1 MSKPYKGF
9 EPKWVKTPAPSD
21 SWRSVFR
28 WGDPH
33 FVKYP
38 KEGLYKMMKEKF
50 CLTDND
56 FRKYTGSIGMEK
68 VYLRDKPSAIEK
80 RHLEALRAIVGEKY
94 VRTDDYARVSVA
106 YGKTAYDAMRLREKR
121 LDSLPDAVVYPEK
134 TREVEEIVA
143 YCTKEKL
150 PLYVYGGG
158 SSVTMGVEPVKGGI
172 SLDMRLRFHHVVSFN
187 ETDQTITVQAGMSG
201 PKLEK
206 ILNRAPA
213 LFGAKRAY
221 TCGHFPQSF
230 EYSSVGGWVVT
241 RGAGQNSTYY
251 GCITDIVLSQK
262 YATPIGTVQTSHY
275 PREATGPNMNQI
287 MMGGEGAFGVLTEV
301 TLKVFRYMPENRKRF
316 SYIFKDWK
324 TAMAAAR
331 EMMQCESGYSS
342 VFRLSDEEET
352 NLMLRLYNVD
362 ETPLWKLLDLRGFKD
377 MQRCLFLGFTDGEK
391 GFSKNVAAN
400 IRRIARKYKGM
411 SLTGFVTKSWEK
423 GRFNDP
429 YLRDAMMDF
438 GIVTDTLECTVNWS
452 NMEKVHRAV
461 RRVCHRLPNT
471 IVTTHMSH
479 CYPQGAN
486 LYFIFITKMSE
497 SEQFRKYHTTILDAI
512 QKSGAAISHH
522 HGIGKM
528 FAPWLE
534 GSLGTV
540 EYGAIK
546 TLKEYFDRD
555 YIMNPGGTLGLDLAP
570 EKKKFMREEEIYAEN
585 ESARYCGEDLEPGQY
600 EELYGRRT
608 FGKKGESRTCI

>member
-9 EPKWVKTPAPSD
+9 EPSWVKTAAPAD
-21 SWRSVFR
+21 SWRSIFR
-28 WGDPH
+28 WGDPE

-38 KEGLYKMMKEKF
+38 KESLYKMMKEKF
-50 CLTDND
+50 KMTDED
-56 FRKYTGSIGMEK
+56 FKQYDGSIGMEK
-68 VYLRDKPSAIEK
+68 VQLENCPVQLEE
-80 RHLEALRAIVGEKY
+80 RHIEALKQIVGEEY

-121 LDSLPDAVVYPEK
+121 MDSLPDVVVYPAK
-134 TREVEEIVA
+134 TKEVEDIVA
-143 YCTKEKL
+143 YCTQEKI

-158 SSVTMGVEPVKGGI
+158 SSVTMGVEPTKGGI
-172 SLDMRLRFHHVVSFN
+172 SLDMRLRFNHIVSFN

-206 ILNRAPA
+206 ALNNAQQ

-251 GCITDIVLSQK
+251 GCITDLVLSQK
-262 YATPIGTVQTSHY
+262 YATPIGNVQTSHY
-275 PREATGPNMNQI
+275 PREATGPNLNQI
-287 MMGGEGAFGVLTEV
+287 MMGSEGTFGVLTEV

-331 EMMQCESGYSS
+331 EMMQCEAGYSS
-342 VFRLSDEEET
+342 VFRLSDPEET

-362 ETPLWKLLDLRGFKD
+362 DTPLWKMLDIRGFKD
-377 MQRCLFLGFTDGEK
+377 MQRCLFLGFTDGGK
-391 GFSKNVAAN
+391 GYSKNVAAN
-400 IRRIARKYKGM
+400 IKRIAHKYHGM
-411 SLTGFVTKSWEK
+411 SLTSYVTKSWEK

-429 YLRDAMMDF
+429 YLRDTLMDF
-438 GIVTDTLECTVNWS
+438 GVVTDTLECTVNWS
-452 NMEKVHRAV
+452 NMAKVHREV
-461 RRVCHRLPNT
+461 RKVCHQLPNT

-486 LYFIFITKMSE
+486 LYFIFITRMSGADN
-497 SEQFRKYHTTILDAI
+497 FRAYHTTILDAI
-512 QKSGAAISHH
+512 QKSGATISHH

-534 GSLGTV
+534 GSLGHT
-540 EYGAIK
+540 EYGVFK
-546 TLKEYFDRD
+546 VLKDYFDKD
-555 YIMNPGGTLGLDLAP
+555 YLMNPGGTLGLDLP
-570 EKKKFMREEEIYAEN
+570 EEKKKYLKEGITR
-585 ESARYCGEDLEPGQY
+585 
-600 EELYGRRT
+600 
-608 FGKKGESRTCI
+608 